1 MATPNEQQV
10 PPPPARWRRQRVEP
24 DVYWILASRVVPF
37 LLGAAMV
44 PMSFAAITNCTDF
57 TPNHDC
63 GKYHTIIS
71 VGIIVQVALFVLAMV
86 ASWRSLRT
94 TWLTKCIVFASIVT
108 LVGAFAFGA

>member
-1 MATPNEQQV
+1 MGTPGEQQF

-37 LLGAAMV
+37 LLGAVMV
-44 PMSFAAITNCTDF
+44 PMGFAVITNCTDF

-63 GKYHTIIS
+63 GGYNTMIS
-71 VGIIVQVALFVLAMV
+71 FGIIVQFLLFALAMV
-86 ASWRSLRT
+86 ASRRSLRT
-94 TWLTKCIVFASIVT
+94 TWLTKGIVFASIAT